1 MKSRLIGSV
10 VTALSLIITACST
23 DATARDVLPTIPTP
37 TVPKGGSVQVEVFY
51 MIGFENPSSPG
62 VWNYAPKL
70 TLVGPAAGASDAITR
85 ISFEIP
91 GVGRIPSCNTLLVLN
106 SGQRM
111 DLFPELYGEF
121 SFTIVPAAGTR
132 ATSDNASVV
141 LTLKDSRGAETTV
154 AVSGKIVAGGLP
166 TTDTNASPGV
176 TCL

>member
-1 MKSRLIGSV
+1 MKPRLIGSV
-10 VTALSLIITACST
+10 VAALSLIITACST
-23 DATARDVLPTIPTP
+23 DATAPDVLPTIPTP
-37 TVPKGGSVQVEVFY
+37 TVPKGGSVQISTFY
-51 MIGFENPSSPG
+51 MIEFKNPSEPG
-62 VWNYAPKL
+62 LWQYAPKL
-70 TLVGPAAGASDAITR
+70 TLVGPDAGTSDAITR

-106 SGQRM
+106 PGQRV
-111 DLFPELYGEF
+111 DLFPEIWGEY

-166 TTDTNASPGV
+166 TTDTYDIPRV